1 MFKISQ
7 YYPFSA
13 TSTMQL
19 YGDVKLPFNLV
30 YGCILYPRL
39 TEESTQSSLE
49 VRRVYTRFMDG
60 PDFEHH
66 WIIQNNDG
74 SISLDAVFKTY
85 DSTNAD
91 GETLLPAGLSDT
103 GNATGYIMQG
113 AGCCGVIR
121 CTSGFKQYIES
132 LPVNIELPSGALVF
146 SAEVVR
152 YRPFIGFRTVY
163 NNDSAVNSIVF
174 DSSDFTTNADGVI
187 VPKTK
192 NSDAAEARVPI
203 RRIYINDVDY
213 VEAGDIKEQST
224 LRSIRNISIVAA
236 GGSGVRVITSDK
248 VTIGKGKNFL

>member
-39 TEESTQSSLE
+39 TEESIQSSLE

-66 WIIQNNDG
+66 WIIQNSDG

-85 DSTNAD
+85 DSTNTD
-91 GETLLPAGLSDT
+91 GEILLPAGLSDT
-103 GNATGYIMQG
+103 SNATGYVMQG
-113 AGCCGVIR
+113 ASCCGVIR
-121 CTSGFKQYIES
+121 CANGFKQYIES

-152 YRPFIGFRTVY
+152 YRPFIGFKTIY

-192 NSDAAEARVPI
+192 PKNSERSVQPFRNFSSPPKKCWSSQCRSC
-203 RRIYINDVDY
+203 RR
-213 VEAGDIKEQST
+213 
-224 LRSIRNISIVAA
+224 LRSVVSFPSFGSAA
-236 GGSGVRVITSDK
+236 TA
-248 VTIGKGKNFL
+248 